1 MLNALMT
8 TTPPMRIAPAG
19 PRVLV
24 AEDQAAVAEA
34 LRLLLKGAG
43 YQSEVVAS
51 PEEMLA
57 RVAAEPY
64 DAVLMDL
71 NYTADTT
78 SGQEGLNVLARLR
91 AFDHDLPVIV
101 MTAWGT
107 VDLAVRA
114 LRLGAH
120 DFIQKPWDNARL
132 LAAVRAHIDRRSSLV
147 PSREEQEFRAAREI
161 QQGLLPKTLPRL
173 PGVELAAAWE
183 PVHGLG
189 GDYFDLFEFPGNR
202 LGLCIADVIGKG
214 LPAALLM
221 SNLQAGV
228 KAFAADRLPPTELC
242 RKLNRLVCENVSEG
256 RFISFFYGVL
266 DPDRCGF
273 QYSNAG
279 HCPPILIRADARTEE
294 LNHSCPVLGEF
305 PDCTYN
311 QCAVALEPGD
321 RLVLFTDGLTE
332 ARDPQGREF
341 GIGRLARVAA
351 EQRALGAQDLQAAL
365 MRAVF
370 SHSKGRLEDDATLLV
385 VAL

>member
-1 MLNALMT
+1 MT
-8 TTPPMRIAPAG
+8 VTQPICPPATRL
-19 PRVLV
+19 RVLV

-57 RVAAEPY
+57 RVAAEHY

-114 LRLGAH
+114 LQLGAH
-120 DFIQKPWDNARL
+120 DFIQKPWDNTRL
-132 LAAVRAHIDRRSSLV
+132 LAALRAQIGRRNGLV
-147 PSREEQEFRAAREI
+147 PSREELEFRAAREI
-161 QQGLLPKTLPRL
+161 QQDLLPKTLPRVS
-173 PGVELAAAWE
+173 GVELAAAWE

-221 SNLQAGV
+221 SNLQAAV
-228 KAFAADRLPPTELC
+228 KAFTADQLPPAELC
-242 RKLNRLVCENVSEG
+242 RKLNRIICDNVSDG

-266 DPDRCGF
+266 DASRRELH
-273 QYSNAG
+273 YTNAG
-279 HCPPILIRADARTEE
+279 HCPPLLIRPDGETEE
-294 LNHSCPVLGEF
+294 LNHSCPVLGE
-305 PDCTYN
+305 
-311 QCAVALEPGD
+311 
-321 RLVLFTDGLTE
+321 
-332 ARDPQGREF
+332 
-341 GIGRLARVAA
+341 
-351 EQRALGAQDLQAAL
+351 
-365 MRAVF
+365 
-370 SHSKGRLEDDATLLV
+370 
-385 VAL
+385 

>member
-1 MLNALMT
+1 MT
-8 TTPPMRIAPAG
+8 TSQPIRTAPAG

-24 AEDQAAVAEA
+24 AEDQGAVAEA

-43 YQSEVVAS
+43 YESDVVAS

-57 RVAAEPY
+57 RVAAEAY

-91 AFDHDLPVIV
+91 AVDHDLPVIV

-107 VDLAVRA
+107 VELAVRA
-114 LRLGAH
+114 LQLGAH
-120 DFIQKPWDNARL
+120 DFIQKPWDNAQL
-132 LAAVRAHIDRRSSLV
+132 LATLRAQIDRRGGLV
-147 PSREEQEFRAAREI
+147 PSREELEFRAAREI
-161 QQGLLPKTLPRL
+161 QHGLLPKTLPRI
-173 PGVELAAAWE
+173 PGVDLAAAWE

-189 GDYFDLFEFPGNR
+189 GDYFDLFEFSGDR

-221 SNLQAGV
+221 SNLQAAV
-228 KAFAADRLPPTELC
+228 KAFTADELPPSEFC
-242 RKLNRLVCENVSEG
+242 HRLNRIICVNVSDG

-266 DPDRCGF
+266 DASRRELH
-273 QYSNAG
+273 YTNAG
-279 HCPPILIRADARTEE
+279 HCPPILVRPDGQTEE

-305 PDCTYN
+305 PDCAYN
-311 QCAVALEPGD
+311 QCAVSLPPGG

-351 EQRALGAQDLQAAL
+351 EHRARDAKGLQAAL
-365 MRAVF
+365 MQAVY
-370 SHSKGRLEDDATLLV
+370 SHSNGRLEDDATLLV
-385 VAL
+385 VAT

>member
-1 MLNALMT
+1 MTATQST
-8 TTPPMRIAPAG
+8 TTPLLG

-43 YQSEVVAS
+43 YHSEVVTS

-57 RVAAEPY
+57 RVVAEPY
-64 DAVLMDL
+64 DAVLLDL

-91 AFDHDLPVIV
+91 AFDHELPVIV

-120 DFIQKPWDNARL
+120 DFIQKPWDNTRL
-132 LAAVRAHIDRRSSLV
+132 LAALRAQIDRRNSLV
-147 PSREEQEFRAAREI
+147 PSREELEFRAAREI

-221 SNLQAGV
+221 SNLQAAV
-228 KAFAADRLPPTELC
+228 KAFTADPLPPAELC
-242 RKLNRLVCENVSEG
+242 GKLNRIICENVSEG

-266 DPDRCGF
+266 DPARREF
-273 QYSNAG
+273 HYSNAG
-279 HCPPILIRADARTEE
+279 HCPPLLIRADGQTEE

-305 PDCTYN
+305 PDCRYN
-311 QCAVALEPGD
+311 QCSVGLQSGD

-351 EQRALGAQDLQAAL
+351 EQRRLGAKDLQTAL
-365 MRAVF
+365 MQAVF
-370 SHSKGRLEDDATLLV
+370 SHSNGRLEDDATLLV
-385 VAL
+385 VAV

>member
-1 MLNALMT
+1 MT
-8 TTPPMRIAPAG
+8 VTQPICPPATRL
-19 PRVLV
+19 RVLV

-57 RVAAEPY
+57 RVAAEHY

-114 LRLGAH
+114 LQLGAH
-120 DFIQKPWDNARL
+120 DFIQKPWDNTRL
-132 LAAVRAHIDRRSSLV
+132 LAALRAQIGRRNGLV
-147 PSREEQEFRAAREI
+147 PSREELEFRAAREI
-161 QQGLLPKTLPRL
+161 QQDLLPKTLPRVS
-173 PGVELAAAWE
+173 GVELAAAWE

-221 SNLQAGV
+221 SNLQAAV
-228 KAFAADRLPPTELC
+228 KAFTADQLPPAELC
-242 RKLNRLVCENVSEG
+242 RKLNRIICDNVSDG

-266 DPDRCGF
+266 DASRRELH
-273 QYSNAG
+273 YTNAG
-279 HCPPILIRADARTEE
+279 HCPPLLIRPDGETEE

-305 PDCTYN
+305 PDCDYN
-311 QCAVALEPGD
+311 QCAVALQPGD
-321 RLVLFTDGLTE
+321 RLILFTDGLTE

-351 EQRALGAQDLQAAL
+351 EQRARDAKGLQAAL
-365 MRAVF
+365 MQAVF
-370 SHSKGRLEDDATLLV
+370 SHSNGRLEDDATLLV
-385 VAL
+385 VAT

>member
-8 TTPPMRIAPAG
+8 TSQLIRIAPTG

-24 AEDQAAVAEA
+24 AEDQAAVGEA

-51 PEEMLA
+51 PEEVLA
-57 RVAAEPY
+57 RVASEHY

-78 SGQEGLNVLARLR
+78 SGQEGLNILTRLR
-91 AFDHDLPVIV
+91 AFDHELPVIV

-107 VDLAVRA
+107 VELAVRA
-114 LRLGAH
+114 LQLGAH

-132 LAAVRAHIDRRSSLV
+132 LATLRAQIDRRDALV
-147 PSREEQEFRAAREI
+147 PSREELEFRAAREI
-161 QQGLLPKTLPRL
+161 QHGLLPKVLPQI
-173 PGVELAAAWE
+173 PGVEIAAAWE

-189 GDYFDLFEFPGNR
+189 GDYFDLLSFSDQR
-202 LGLCIADVIGKG
+202 LGICIADVIGKG

-221 SNLQAGV
+221 SNLQAAV
-228 KAFAADRLPPTELC
+228 KAFASDQLSPAELC
-242 RKLNRLVCENVSEG
+242 RKLNRIVCDNLSSG

-266 DPDRCGF
+266 DTGR
-273 QYSNAG
+273 QELHYSNAG
-279 HCPPILIRADARTEE
+279 HCPPLLIHADGRTEE

-305 PDCTYN
+305 PDCDYN
-311 QCAVALEPGD
+311 QSAVALVPGA

-341 GIGRLARVAA
+341 GLGRLARVAA
-351 EQRALGAQDLQAAL
+351 DQRGLGAKDLHAAL
-365 MRAVF
+365 MQAVF
-370 SHSKGRLEDDATLLV
+370 SHSNGRLEDDATLLV
-385 VAL
+385 VAT